1 MRLPPFAAA
10 CQGLALLAL
19 EGLSLGLALAEVA
32 LWPRLPAYV
41 GRNEIAPT
49 ARIALLVAMAA
60 GAALLSARGAWLLRP
75 DPVAGAYAV
84 RALARRLAPLAL
96 AALAPLLCA
105 TWLWIGRDLAFL
117 ALASLWALAG
127 QAALRVSLSESSPR
141 PRGRRARCRAGR
153 GPRWCAWGRPAT
165 PRISPR

>member
-41 GRNEIAPT
+41 GRNEIAPG

-96 AALAPLLCA
+96 AALAPLVVHIA
-105 TWLWIGRDLAFL
+105 AYRIWVHTPGMLALTAALVAVYL
-117 ALASLWALAG
+117 ALAWAHRESFAPLIRRPLA
-127 QAALRVSLSESSPR
+127 L
-141 PRGRRARCRAGR
+141 
-153 GPRWCAWGRPAT
+153 
-165 PRISPR
+165 